1 MAAPM
6 FLFLRLVS
14 LIIRVGFQ
22 SQIHILLSLSELC
35 RGCGGG
41 CDQAGIHDTVVSKTS
56 SEPRQDRYIILVGYA
71 EKVHELLDRANPG
84 LRSRFPL
91 EDAFE
96 FRDYEATG
104 KAKHVASR
112 VVARARDCPGFRN
125 DRDVHNLVNRARAE
139 SGPVVLE
146 PVDFDPHW
154 EKEWGT
160 ADCKELLQE
169 FVGFEN
175 IIEQFQGYQ
184 EVVAGMRLH
193 GKHPHQSTPF
203 SFVFKGPPGTGK
215 TSAARMVGQIFFDIG
230 FLASDEVIECSA
242 SDLIGQHNGHTAPLV
257 QALLE
262 KALGKVLFIDEAYR
276 LSPGARE
283 IVILAGYSDDM
294 DLLMKSNRGLQGRF
308 ATELIGKLDIT
319 IFDKREPGDEEKEK
333 VYRLIRKL
341 GATRDWSN
349 GRDIE
354 TLANIVIGKV
364 FHKE

>member
-1 MAAPM
+1 MA
-6 FLFLRLVS
+6 
-14 LIIRVGFQ
+14 
-22 SQIHILLSLSELC
+22 ILKGKL
-35 RGCGGG
+35 
-41 CDQAGIHDTVVSKTS
+41 TS
-56 SEPRQDRYIILVGYA
+56 DDI
-71 EKVHELLDRANPG
+71 
-84 LRSRFPL
+84 
-91 EDAFE
+91 
-96 FRDYEATG
+96 EATG

-125 DRDVHNLVNRARAE
+125 DRDVHNLVNRARAVHKDRQPPAKTTRADELGVPVDVDLEE

-283 IVILAGYSDDM
+283 VRSGSSFEEEAVG
-294 DLLMKSNRGLQGRF
+294 
-308 ATELIGKLDIT
+308 ELVDSLTKQ
-319 IFDKREPGDEEKEK
+319 K
-333 VYRLIRKL
+333 
-341 GATRDWSN
+341 
-349 GRDIE
+349 
-354 TLANIVIGKV
+354 
-364 FHKE
+364 